1 MENIV
6 NFDTLLALIDDHD
19 DEVYFAVRDRLIAAG
34 PDILPVLEYALSSPV
49 NLLQHE
55 RLELIIGK
63 LKILKLID
71 KTAHWANSEKRTLL
85 DGWILLSSIHYPT
98 ILPEKIEQLIQRI
111 YLDIWI
117 ELNESLTSIE
127 KVAIINHVFY
137 NLYHFELNLADLN
150 APENCLLNN
159 LLVSRKGNQLS
170 LATLYCILAK
180 KLNLPIH
187 LLSIGQFVILGYYEP
202 EISKEVYGDNTH
214 PYLFYINMEHKGAIL
229 GAKELEFVVHDIKEG
244 ASENIVPLNEGKH
257 IKKLLIFLKNSYL
270 SKGLTDK
277 AAIATQLID
286 KLQKF

>member
-1 MENIV
+1 MDNIV

-19 DEVYFAVRDRLIAAG
+19 DEVFFAVRDRLIAAG
-34 PDILPVLEYALSSPV
+34 PDILPVLEYALSSSV

-55 RLELIIGK
+55 RLDQIINH
-63 LKILKLID
+63 LKISKLID
-71 KTAHWANSEKRTLL
+71 KTAKWANSEEKTLL
-85 DGWILLSSIHYPT
+85 DGWILLSSVHYPT

-117 ELNESLTSIE
+117 EFNESLTSIE
-127 KVAIINHVFY
+127 KVAIINHIFY
-137 NLYHFELNLADLN
+137 NIYHFELNLADMN

-170 LATLYCILAK
+170 LAPLYCILAK

-187 LLSIGQFVILGYYEP
+187 PLSIGQFVILGYYEP
-202 EISKEVYGDNTH
+202 EIAKEVYGDDSH

-244 ASENIVPLNEGKH
+244 TSENIVPLNEGRH
-257 IKKLLIFLKNSYL
+257 IKQLLTLLKNSYL
-270 SKGLTDK
+270 SKGFTDK
-277 AAIATQLID
+277 AAVTSQLID
-286 KLQKF
+286 KLYKF

>member
-1 MENIV
+1 MDNIV
-6 NFDTLLALIDDHD
+6 NFDTLLALLDDRD

-34 PDILPVLEYALSSPV
+34 PDILPVLEYALTSPA

-55 RLELIIGK
+55 RLELIIAK

-71 KTAHWANSEKRTLL
+71 KTAQWANSEDKTLL
-85 DGWILLSSIHYPT
+85 DGWVLISSIQYPT
-98 ILPEKIEQLIQRI
+98 ILPDKIEQLIQRI
-111 YLDIWI
+111 YLDIWL
-117 ELNESLTSIE
+117 EMNDSLTSIE
-127 KVAIINHVFY
+127 KVAIINHIFY

-180 KLNLPIH
+180 KLKLPIH
-187 LLSIGQFVILGYYEP
+187 PLNIGQFVILGYYEP
-202 EISKEVYGDNTH
+202 EISKEVYGDNAH
-214 PYLFYINMEHKGAIL
+214 PYLFYINMEHKGSIL
-229 GAKELEFVVHDIKEG
+229 GAKELDFVVHDFKED
-244 ASENIVPLNEGKH
+244 ASENVVPLSEGKH
-257 IKKLLIFLKNSYL
+257 IKLLLTLLRDNYL

-277 AAIATQLID
+277 AAIANRLID